1 MRAQQAVAAG
11 GSYGFLQPEHFNQI
25 FSASRS
31 IMIIFAAMP
40 FLVGLMNIVL
50 PQQIGARDVAFP
62 FLNSLSLWLTTAG
75 ALLVM
80 VSLGVGEFS
89 QAGWSGICSR

>member
-1 MRAQQAVAAG
+1 
-11 GSYGFLQPEHFNQI
+11 
-25 FSASRS
+25 
-31 IMIIFAAMP
+31 
-40 FLVGLMNIVL
+40 MNIIV

-62 FLNSLSLWLTTAG
+62 FMNAISLWLSVAG

-89 QAGWSGICSR
+89 TTGWTGIAPLFETQYSPGTGVDYWTWAFQVAGIGST